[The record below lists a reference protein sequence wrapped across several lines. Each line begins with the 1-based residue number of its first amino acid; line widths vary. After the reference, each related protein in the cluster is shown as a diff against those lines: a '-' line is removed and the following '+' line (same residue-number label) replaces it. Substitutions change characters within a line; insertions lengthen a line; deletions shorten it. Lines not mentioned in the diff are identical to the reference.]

1 MLGAVT
7 ASLPGNGHLRYTEK
21 PILQLRRA
29 SPFVGAEE
37 ALPAFTALPDGSPES
52 LGSWKFLPALPPTPG
67 GWALIVLRLSFL
79 PSPPLHVPRQGRGS
93 PKGLSFSSSAAD
105 VCLQSGAKCHE
116 APAESLSQQQRS
128 LICAGRPFLP
138 GVGCD
143 PEACVQVFEAS
154 DRSLW
159 LSQLSAAARGVWF
172 PDRGSHSAP
181 DAGSTDLSPLGH
193 QRSPVA
199 SARKT
204 ERKKTQPVA
213 AIQNQGLQRQRGE
226 RGLGAWSCREGP
238 LFRESAVKLL
248 RTRGSLALGAA
259 W

>member
-1 MLGAVT
+1 M
-7 ASLPGNGHLRYTEK
+7 
-21 PILQLRRA
+21 
-29 SPFVGAEE
+29 
-37 ALPAFTALPDGSPES
+37 
-52 LGSWKFLPALPPTPG
+52 
-67 GWALIVLRLSFL
+67 IVLRLSFL
-79 PSPPLHVPRQGRGS
+79 PPQPLHVPRQGRGS

-116 APAESLSQQQRS
+116 APAESLSRQQRS

-181 DAGSTDLSPLGH
+181 DAGSTDWSPLGH

-204 ERKKTQPVA
+204 ERKKTACGSHPEPGPSEAEGRVRPWGMELPGGTTF
-213 AIQNQGLQRQRGE
+213 QGIGH
-226 RGLGAWSCREGP
+226 
-238 LFRESAVKLL
+238 
-248 RTRGSLALGAA
+248 
-259 W
+259 